1 MIQRQFF
8 DPESRSYHRRS
19 QHWTCAAGDEGY
31 CHDQRGSHPSDFVAA
46 QLTFQKVRINKHG
59 DKITRSNEVKMP
71 FTGTFHQ
78 KIRLGPVCEARRRV
92 DIRPEKVEWLWHGRM
107 ARGKHP
113 CIGGE
118 PGTGKS
124 LRQEPGAGPPRS
136 RQAGGYRP
144 ACQRRLKSIAWR
156 GNTG

>member
-1 MIQRQFF
+1 
-8 DPESRSYHRRS
+8 
-19 QHWTCAAGDEGY
+19 
-31 CHDQRGSHPSDFVAA
+31 
-46 QLTFQKVRINKHG
+46 
-59 DKITRSNEVKMP
+59 MP

-78 KIRLGPVCEARRRV
+78 KIRVGRYATGLSCGLIYAALRCTTGRGR
-92 DIRPEKVEWLWHGRM
+92 WLWHGRM
-107 ARGKHP
+107 ARGKHT

-118 PGTGKS
+118 SGTGKS

-156 GNTG
+156 GSTG

>member
-1 MIQRQFF
+1 
-8 DPESRSYHRRS
+8 
-19 QHWTCAAGDEGY
+19 
-31 CHDQRGSHPSDFVAA
+31 
-46 QLTFQKVRINKHG
+46 
-59 DKITRSNEVKMP
+59 MP

-107 ARGKHP
+107 ARGKHT

-124 LRQEPGAGPPRS
+124 LRQEPGAGPAKVEAVAFLQGAW
-136 RQAGGYRP
+136 QAGRYP
-144 ACQRRLKSIAWR
+144 PLKSIAWH
-156 GNTG
+156 GSTG